1 MMEFDGPSFRI
12 SSFTHFQMHG
22 NLQRYHTHVF
32 LNTIMTKCMGIFR
45 IPVRSS
51 GHIFSDVQD
60 KKGKNCNCGLVW
72 MDDGRAFGG
81 SKGPELQ
88 GSKFQRSKFQGSNFP
103 SSNFPS
109 SKVPRSHCKFQRSKF
124 QSPKFQRSKFQGSNF
139 PSSNFPSSKVP
150 RSHWQVPTFQVPKFQ
165 GPKVQGI
172 FNAHDE
178 SVSLRDGPALRQ
190 IGLSSEFQGSNVPS
204 SKVPSPEFFVEGGEG
219 RGRMTPWQ
227 HLGTRML
234 FGWGS
239 GTTHVFQQCLGGWVG
254 FWWSQIRLADF
265 QVPKFQG
272 FKFQRSKF
280 QRSRFQNSKFQN
292 VQRSKFQSSKVKVPR
307 SKFQSSKI
315 VGSPMCTDW
324 FQSSKVQSSK
334 FQSSGSIQSPH
345 KIWSQD
351 RRRCRK
357 RQAHPHTRFG

>member
-1 MMEFDGPSFRI
+1 MSSTLIEGFEFDGPCCMMMEFDGPSFRI

-88 GSKFQRSKFQGSNFP
+88 GS
-103 SSNFPS
+103 
-109 SKVPRSHCKFQRSKF
+109 
-124 QSPKFQRSKFQGSNF
+124 KFQRSKFQGSNF